1 MKQITDE
8 MIAEAVNEYDRAL
21 MEQLPDPE
29 DCHHEFSAEFE
40 QKMAELMGREKK

>member
-1 MKQITDE
+1 MKITDE

-21 MEQLPDPE
+21 MEQLPDPK
-29 DCHHEFSAEFE
+29 DCHHECSAEFE

>member
-1 MKQITDE
+1 MKITDE

-21 MEQLPDPE
+21 MEQLPHPK
-29 DCHHEFSAEFE
+29 DCRHEFSAEFE